1 MSQRV
6 KPILTLYTSFFSI
19 LSLSTPTSTYSS
31 PAYYMSQYNIVKQLQ
46 LLIRQQ
52 SEQLA
57 TLQVQLVA
65 GLEEIEREEEIA
77 PRLRHE
83 FQLKVAKPLLFD
95 RDLVKVVG
103 L

>member
-1 MSQRV
+1 
-6 KPILTLYTSFFSI
+6 
-19 LSLSTPTSTYSS
+19 
-31 PAYYMSQYNIVKQLQ
+31 MSQYNIVKQLQ

-52 SEQLA
+52 AEQLA

-77 PRLRHE
+77 PRLRYE

-95 RDLVKVVG
+95 RDLVKVIG